1 MMDTVRLIIDCNAS
15 LRSHFDKHATFR
27 QGFLQAWFDEADYAD
42 CKYDYHPTISYM
54 ERPIAGGFTHEL
66 VIEVSLPKLLF
77 GNNIEEV
84 REKDLHLI
92 TQMLHETL
100 QALGFTSFSEED
112 ILCARIARF
121 DVCKNLVLDGRVNA
135 GNVIR
140 NLRMAN
146 LGGWYREYERRFD
159 SGGIMVGWRL
169 KCGEDITVYD
179 KTAEINCKNKQKQK
193 SISSKSILRCEIK
206 LSGARIIKGRL
217 KEAGI
222 TAPKILTFE
231 DVFQDAVSRSI
242 MICSFDKLYGKLPKG
257 NLDMGIWQYAQS
269 IASEEQ
275 GKRGGFTRW
284 LKRVASMALFQQAP
298 DGASLDKLVQDS
310 FGQHN
315 KYALHKVR
323 DGPANGCSNAQI
335 RELIAVKRCI
345 EDFAPLTAAD
355 LVDIL

>member
-1 MMDTVRLIIDCNAS
+1 MMDTVRIIIDCNAS
-15 LRSHFDKHATFR
+15 LRSQFGKHATLR
-27 QGFLQAWFDEADYAD
+27 QGFLQAWLDETDYAD
-42 CKYDYHPTISYM
+42 YKHSYHPTISYM

-66 VIEVSLPKLLF
+66 VIEASLPKLLF
-77 GNNIEEV
+77 GNNIEEI

-92 TQMLHETL
+92 TQLLHEVL
-100 QALGFTSFSEED
+100 QGLGFTGFSKED
-112 ILCARIARF
+112 IPRARVARF
-121 DVCKNLVLDGRVNA
+121 DVCKNLILDGRTNA
-135 GNVIR
+135 GNIIR
-140 NLRMAN
+140 NLKMAN
-146 LGGWYREYERRFD
+146 LGGQYGEYERCFD
-159 SGGIMVGWRL
+159 GGGTMVGWRL
-169 KCGEDITVYD
+169 KCGEDITFYD
-179 KTAEINCKNKQKQK
+179 KTAEVNRKNKQGQLATN
-193 SISSKSILRCEIK
+193 KSILRYEIK
-206 LSGARIIKGRL
+206 LKGARMMRSRL
-217 KEAGI
+217 KEVGI
-222 TAPKILTFE
+222 VAPKILTLE
-231 DVFQDAVSRSI
+231 DIFKDAICHSI
-242 MICSFDKLYGKLPKG
+242 MAYAFNKVYGKLPKA
-257 NLDMGIWQYAQS
+257 NLDMGVWQNAQS

-323 DGPANGCSNAQI
+323 DGPASGCSNAQI